1 MASKSIIA
9 AFVAGIILLAAP
21 PGLAQPLVGVDGVAE
36 VGTIDP
42 WSAWDADASDQYGG
56 SGSSAGSSDSS
67 HCIIPGFGGGCLLE
81 MQEHNEFETV
91 DENEAHWY
99 YYDATNSTMSGYYV
113 DVLDGVV
120 FMRASSGAVEEGSGA
135 GSSGDSEDYARTFY
149 ENNLG
154 YSEEHEDG
162 EWLAWDDDERSASRV
177 DRLLVEGGVDA
188 PVAHG
193 DLTLDRQANGEA
205 SESAASEGSGSN
217 MTRDEYFG
225 VPIYEADDAQ
235 SHLSESEAERFWNRT
250 LLGGTVYLVNPTDGS
265 HVDVIGLTMDR
276 GDEAGAGE
284 AEHDSASSES
294 TSVFGFTVFE
304 HSASDAGESEYAFFR
319 EWLHLGVDL
328 VSGQVTGGA
337 TYDHGEES
345 SEESSDTQDETEVA
359 GVPVYGEAHS
369 LSEEGSS
376 EWRDVAFALDAGE
389 GAGIVSLGAWDDSS
403 SSREAYSDTYSI
415 VGVPVG
421 AEGES
426 DSAFHS
432 DGVGFGLDLG
442 GGALWLGARY
452 ENRSSS
458 ESEQDDLTLG
468 GSSLAGL
475 GSEDDSSS
483 RGVWVDAG
491 SQLVPVSAGAHHE
504 NSSSYEADW
513 IRLAGE
519 DFAGLTQQD
528 EHTEYGGDAA
538 VGDAFVFSLLYSDG
552 RSDDAIHLAGVP
564 LGVRDDYRE
573 LDASLH
579 GDVAAPTGQHL
590 FSYSFEHEEASHDY
604 DLYADD
610 STVGGLRHNTTA
622 DRLSVIVLDGQA
634 GAHAEREFSNDQV
647 FAGDDTEVAE
657 VGIQRVDAGVDHG
670 GADAAGVDEG
680 GASTSL
686 FLSYIEAADA
696 IAIMVGLATWCVDPG
711 VPLPVDTLVGALPGE
726 TQPAAATA
734 LAAAALLM
742 CFGAP
747 VVAPIF
753 LASPC
758 IVVPLGVGTVMLTAG
773 TATSLLPVG
782 SEVDGILG
790 TGEDAFWDVY
800 DEHVG
805 CVWLTI
811 PDAARNPQP
820 AIGALALA
828 TETTDGALAQA
839 WPAYDDARLTAWG
852 LFDMVFGADQDVG
865 NPAIPAPPAAPAVP
879 PVPVG

>member
-1 MASKSIIA
+1 MTKTSIIA

-42 WSAWDADASDQYGG
+42 WSVWDADASDQYGG
-56 SGSSAGSSDSS
+56 SGTSGGESDSAR
-67 HCIIPGFGGGCLLE
+67 CLIPGFGGGCLLE
-81 MQEHNEFETV
+81 MQEHEEFETV
-91 DENEAHWY
+91 DENDAHWY

-135 GSSGDSEDYARTFY
+135 GSSGQSEDYARTLY
-149 ENNLG
+149 ENSLG

-177 DRLLVEGGVDA
+177 DQLLVEGGADA
-188 PVAHG
+188 PVAHA
-193 DLTLDRQANGEA
+193 DLTLDRQANGES
-205 SESAASEGSGSN
+205 SESASSEGSGSN

-225 VPIYEADDAQ
+225 VPIYEEEDAQ
-235 SHLSESEAERFWNRT
+235 SHLFESEAERFWNRT
-250 LLGGTVYLVNPTDGS
+250 VLGGAVYLVNPTDGS
-265 HVDVIGLTMDR
+265 RVDIVGLTMDR

-284 AEHDSASSES
+284 AEQESASSES

-304 HSASDAGESEYAFFR
+304 HSESDAGESEYAFFR
-319 EWLHLGVDL
+319 EWLHLSADL

-345 SEESSDTQDETEVA
+345 DESWSDTQDETNVA
-359 GVPVYGEAHS
+359 GVPVYGEDHS
-369 LSEEGSS
+369 VTGEGER
-376 EWRDVAFALDAGE
+376 EWRDVAFALDAGQ
-389 GAGIVSLGAWDDSS
+389 GAGVVSLGAWDDSS

-415 VGVPVG
+415 VGIPVG
-421 AEGES
+421 VEGES
-426 DSAFHS
+426 ASTFHS
-432 DGVGFGLDLG
+432 DGVGLGLDLG
-442 GGALWLGARY
+442 GGALLLNARY

-458 ESEQDDLTLG
+458 ESNQDDITLG
-468 GSSLAGL
+468 GSPLAGI
-475 GSEDDSSS
+475 GADDERAS
-483 RGVWVDAG
+483 RGVYVDAG
-491 SQLVPVSAGAHHE
+491 SQLVPVSLGAHHE

-513 IRLAGE
+513 IRLAGD
-519 DFAGLTQQD
+519 DFAGLSQQD

-538 VGDAFVFSLLYSDG
+538 VGDVFVFSLLYSDG

-564 LGVRDDYRE
+564 LGVRDDYRS
-573 LDASLH
+573 LDASLG
-579 GDVAAPTGQHL
+579 GDAAAPTGQHL
-590 FSYSFEHEEASHDY
+590 FSYSFEHEESSHDY

-622 DRLSVIVLDGQA
+622 DRVSVIVLDGQA

-647 FAGDDTEVAE
+647 FAGDDTEIAE
-657 VGIQRVDAGVDHG
+657 LGIQRVDAGVDHG
-670 GADAAGVDEG
+670 GADAAGVGDG
-680 GASTSL
+680 GASTSV
-686 FLSYIEAADA
+686 FLTYVEAADA
-696 IAIMVGLATWCVDPG
+696 IAIMAGLATWCVDPG
-711 VPLPVDTLVGALPGE
+711 VPLPYDTLLGAVPGE
-726 TQPAAATA
+726 ARPAAATA
-734 LAAAALLM
+734 LGAAALLM

-747 VVAPIF
+747 ILAPIF

-758 IVVPLGVGTVMLTAG
+758 IVVPLAVGTVMLTSG
-773 TATSLLPVG
+773 VATSLLPVG
-782 SEVDGILG
+782 SEVDGVLA
-790 TGEDAFWDVY
+790 TGEGAFYDVY

-820 AIGALALA
+820 AIGALALV

-839 WPAYDDARLTAWG
+839 WPAYDDARLTAWE
-852 LFDMVFGADQDVG
+852 LVDMVFGADHDVG
-865 NPAIPAPPAAPAVP
+865 NPTIPAPPAVPA
-879 PVPVG
+879 G